1 MQEVMKTLKKV
12 SPTDANILLLGENGT
27 ENLFWRNTFI
37 KILNEI
43 MNLLFILIWVLSE
56 NLFEAELFGYAKGA
70 FTDAKTIK
78 QEK

>member
-37 KILNEI
+37 KILKRNNEPFVHI
-43 MNLLFILIWVLSE
+43 DLGSF
-56 NLFEAELFGYAKGA
+56 
-70 FTDAKTIK
+70 
-78 QEK
+78 